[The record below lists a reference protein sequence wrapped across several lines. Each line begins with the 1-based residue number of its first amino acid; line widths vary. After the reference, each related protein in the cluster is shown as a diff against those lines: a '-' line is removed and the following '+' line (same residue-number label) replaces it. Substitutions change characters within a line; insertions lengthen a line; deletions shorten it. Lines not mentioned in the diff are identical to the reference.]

1 MQGRK
6 ASSVMLLLFDRFVF
20 PSGGFPRGALGFEA
34 LGCKLVAP
42 PPKAQTWWVSIP
54 AGLSVHFKWFHV
66 CSTIVLLGICE
77 ANMGICMFIY
87 IDKVESLGLCQ
98 TLGVEERQIVYFVIL
113 CLGSVLWVSIPP
125 TKCLVNLNNSRSQY
139 CFSYLDLNLTS
150 FLVTSAQHVPMEVD
164 AMDALSSMDGKSIE
178 VGRFHDGLPGGDP
191 GCHQVAV
198 AQTNTFCIHQ
208 HSKIKKGESRET

>member
-20 PSGGFPRGALGFEA
+20 PSGGFPRGTLGFEA

-77 ANMGICMFIY
+77 ANMGIGMFIY
-87 IDKVESLGLCQ
+87 IDKVEFAGTLPNLRGRTTANCLFCNFVSRQCALGEYSPYKM
-98 TLGVEERQIVYFVIL
+98 LGKFE
-113 CLGSVLWVSIPP
+113 
-125 TKCLVNLNNSRSQY
+125 
-139 CFSYLDLNLTS
+139 
-150 FLVTSAQHVPMEVD
+150 
-164 AMDALSSMDGKSIE
+164 
-178 VGRFHDGLPGGDP
+178 
-191 GCHQVAV
+191 
-198 AQTNTFCIHQ
+198 
-208 HSKIKKGESRET
+208 